1 MTTDSAYPPDTEAQY
16 AELQGQTRAAW
27 RQLTEK
33 RRASAIQTLEFIK
46 RIDGARFHFHEAHPI
61 SEVSPRLN
69 GLLRDMVGSADLI
82 YGTSAQLLAR
92 RSADRLQGLLDE
104 PDRFA
109 KLNFGVDVAERD
121 VDLPK
126 YFISTKAFG
135 RVDNGSATVII
146 GPKGSGKTA
155 ILKELQVKRGSANTI
170 VITPEVFATSM
181 LKQVIEGNKGVWDED
196 QAFVSTWIFTI
207 LVEVFKRIAANPK
220 GVPAQTLKSL
230 KTFLRDNA
238 KYEEVDLFTR
248 FVGYLKRI
256 EGVKVGTY
264 ELALKTRMLQELYS
278 LAPLYELVPRL
289 RGAGGEVLIMLDE
302 LDQGWDNS
310 DHANRFIGSLL
321 KAAIK
326 IQSLGLK
333 AQVVTFLRLEIFE
346 LIKGQLDQLDKLRSS
361 IETIRWSDGELADLV
376 VRRVAHSLSFAESR
390 TGFEL
395 DIATSLFEGQYGR
408 MNGFEYLLSRT
419 SLRPREVLQFL
430 KHAHQLAVDSGFR
443 KITPE
448 VLIKAE
454 EEFSNW
460 KIEHMQSEY
469 SHIYPRLADIIWA
482 FRAKGPML
490 SHADIA
496 ATLTHVR
503 DRYGE
508 DLPAWAKCDANSLIQ
523 TLFSVEFLG
532 VPRPTPAKNRSGL
545 IADYEFAFERRNAN
559 IRAAE
564 SFLVQPATWAALEI
578 PAA

>member
-1 MTTDSAYPPDTEAQY
+1 MAADQSNQIAEAQF
-16 AELQGQTRAAW
+16 AEITGQTRAAW
-27 RQLTEK
+27 RQLPEK
-33 RRASAIQTLEFIK
+33 RRASIMQTLEFIK
-46 RIDGARFHFHEAHPI
+46 RMDGARLFFHKAYPI
-61 SEVSPRLN
+61 SDVGPRLT
-69 GLLRDMVGSADLI
+69 GLLEGMLGSAEVT
-82 YGTSAQLLAR
+82 YGSSAQLLAR
-92 RSADRLQGLLDE
+92 RNADRLLALIDDPERFSKLD
-104 PDRFA
+104 
-109 KLNFGVDVAERD
+109 FGGDVAERD
-121 VDLPK
+121 IDLPK

-135 RVDNGSATVII
+135 RVDAGSATVII

-155 ILKELQVKRGSANTI
+155 ILKELEVKRGLVNTI

-181 LKQVIEGNKGVWDED
+181 LKQVIEENKGIWDED

-207 LVEVFKRIAANPK
+207 LIEVFKRIAANPR
-220 GVPAQTLKSL
+220 GVPAQTLKTL
-230 KTFLRDNA
+230 KAFLRDNA

-248 FVGYLKRI
+248 FIGYLKRI
-256 EGVKVGTY
+256 EGVKVGSY

-278 LAPLYELVPRL
+278 LAPLYELVPKL
-289 RGAGGEVLIMLDE
+289 RGAGGEILIMLDE

-321 KAAIK
+321 KAATK

-361 IETIRWSDGELADLV
+361 IETIKWSDGELADLV
-376 VRRVAHSLSFAESR
+376 VRRVAHRLNFSETR
-390 TGFEL
+390 TGFEPEL
-395 DIATSLFEGQYGR
+395 AAALFEGQFGK

-419 SLRPREVLQFL
+419 SLRPREVIQFL
-430 KHAHQLAVDSGFR
+430 MHAHQLAVSAGAK

-448 VLIKAE
+448 ILVKAE

-469 SHIYPRLADIIWA
+469 SHIYPRLADILWV

-490 SHADIA
+490 SHADIV
-496 ATLTHVR
+496 ATLEDIR
-503 DRYGE
+503 RRYGN
-508 DLPAWAKCDANSLIQ
+508 DLPSWANCDVNMLIQ
-523 TLFSVEFLG
+523 ILFSVEFLG
-532 VPRPTPAKNRSGL
+532 VPRPVPAKHRSGL

-559 IRAAE
+559 IRAAG

-578 PAA
+578 AAA

>member
-1 MTTDSAYPPDTEAQY
+1 MAPDPTSSLTEAQY
-16 AELQGQTRAAW
+16 AELQGHTRAAW

-33 RRASAIQTLEFIK
+33 RRTSAMQTLEFIK
-46 RIDGARFHFHEAHPI
+46 RIEGARLFFHDAYPI
-61 SEVSPRLN
+61 AEIGPRLT
-69 GLLRDMVGSADLI
+69 GLLRDMVGSADLS

-92 RSADRLQGLLDE
+92 RLADQLEALIDD
-104 PDRFA
+104 PPRFA
-109 KLNFGVDVAERD
+109 KLDFGVDVAERD

-126 YFISTKAFG
+126 YFISTKAFS
-135 RVDNGSATVII
+135 RVENGSATVII

-155 ILKELQVKRGSANTI
+155 ILRELQAKRGSANTI

-181 LKQVIEGNKGVWDED
+181 LKQVIEANRGIWDED

-220 GVPAQTLKSL
+220 GVPSQTLKSL
-230 KTFLRDNA
+230 RAFLRDNA

-256 EGVKVGTY
+256 EGVKVGDY

-310 DHANRFIGSLL
+310 DHANRFVGSLL

-326 IQSLGLK
+326 IQSLGIR

-361 IETIRWSDGELADLV
+361 IETIKWTDGELAELV
-376 VRRVAHSLSFAESR
+376 VRRAAHSLNFSQSR

-395 DIATSLFEGQYGR
+395 DVAASLFEGQFGR

-430 KHAHQLAVDSGFR
+430 KRAHQLAIESGVH

-448 VLIKAE
+448 VLLKAE
-454 EEFSNW
+454 EELSNW

-469 SHIYPRLADIIWA
+469 AHIYPRLADVIWA

-490 SHADIA
+490 SQVEISSALDEIRAHHKD
-496 ATLTHVR
+496 
-503 DRYGE
+503 
-508 DLPAWAKCDANSLIQ
+508 DLPSWADCDVNTLIQ
-523 TLFSVEFLG
+523 ILFSVEFLG
-532 VPRPTPAKNRSGL
+532 VPRPAPAKNRSGL

-564 SFLVQPATWAALEI
+564 SFLIQPATWAALEI
-578 PAA
+578 PTA